1 MSIFAKSRRQNVRNI
16 ARTCKSSR
24 GGDCF
29 CFKSDL
35 FRDFH
40 RQFEYA
46 SDARL
51 KVGAGYLAAFKC
63 RFQLLGLAVAHLD
76 IVPGENLVGVAA
88 VDAPV
93 CRDHALEAPLIA
105 EHLGEQF
112 MAHRSV
118 AAVDEIVGGHN
129 CPRVGLFDTY
139 LEAAQINLP
148 ERALGNSGIAFKAV
162 RLPVVAGK
170 VLYRCGDFLRL
181 DAAHIGGA
189 ALSGEEGILGEIL
202 EVASAQGI
210 AVDVHRGREPHAEI
224 VFSQLRAAR
233 RADFFNE
240 IRVPCAREKRCA
252 GPCGGG
258 HAR

>member
-1 MSIFAKSRRQNVRNI
+1 MRNI

-63 RFQLLGLAVAHLD
+63 GFQLLGLAVAHLD

-93 CRDHALEAPLIA
+93 CCDHALEAPLVA

-129 CPRVGLFDTY
+129 CPRVGLFDAY
-139 LEAAQINLP
+139 LEAAQIYLP

-162 RLPVVAGK
+162 RLPVVAGE
-170 VLYRCGDFLRL
+170 VLYGCGDFLRL

-189 ALSGEEGILGEIL
+189 ALSG
-202 EVASAQGI
+202 
-210 AVDVHRGREPHAEI
+210 
-224 VFSQLRAAR
+224 
-233 RADFFNE
+233 
-240 IRVPCAREKRCA
+240 
-252 GPCGGG
+252 
-258 HAR
+258 

>member
-1 MSIFAKSRRQNVRNI
+1 MQKQP
-16 ARTCKSSR
+16 R
-24 GGDCF
+24 GRLLCF
-29 CFKSDL
+29 ISDL

-63 RFQLLGLAVAHLD
+63 GFQLLGLAVAHLD

-112 MAHRSV
+112 IAHRSV

-129 CPRVGLFDTY
+129 CPRVSLFDAY
-139 LEAAQINLP
+139 LEAAQIYLP

-162 RLPVVAGK
+162 RLPVVAGE
-170 VLYRCGDFLRL
+170 VLYGCGDFLRL
-181 DAAHIGGA
+181 DAAHVGGA

-240 IRVPCAREKRCA
+240 IRVPCAREKCCA
-252 GPCGGG
+252 GPCRCG
-258 HAR
+258 HTR

>member
-1 MSIFAKSRRQNVRNI
+1 MQKQP
-16 ARTCKSSR
+16 R
-24 GGDCF
+24 GRLL
-29 CFKSDL
+29 CFKFDL

-63 RFQLLGLAVAHLD
+63 GFQLLGLAVAHLD

-93 CRDHALEAPLIA
+93 CCDHALEAPLVA
-105 EHLGEQF
+105 EHFGEQF

-129 CPRVGLFDTY
+129 CPRVGLSDTY
-139 LEAAQINLP
+139 LEAAQIYLP

-162 RLPVVAGK
+162 RLPVVAGE
-170 VLYRCGDFLRL
+170 VLYGCGDFLRL
-181 DAAHIGGA
+181 DAAHVGGA

-210 AVDVHRGREPHAEI
+210 AVDVHRGREPYA
-224 VFSQLRAAR
+224 
-233 RADFFNE
+233 
-240 IRVPCAREKRCA
+240 
-252 GPCGGG
+252 
-258 HAR
+258 

>member
-46 SDARL
+46 SAARL
-51 KVGAGYLAAFKC
+51 KVGAGYLAVFKSG
-63 RFQLLGLAVAHLD
+63 FQLLGLAVAHLD
-76 IVPGENLVGVAA
+76 IVAGENLVGVVA

-105 EHLGEQF
+105 EHLGEQLI
-112 MAHRSV
+112 AYRGV
-118 AAVDEIVGGHN
+118 GAVDEIVGGHN

-139 LEAAQINLP
+139 LEAAQIYLP

-162 RLPVVAGK
+162 RLPVVAGE
-170 VLYRCGDFLRL
+170 VLDRCGYLLRL

-189 ALSGEEGILGEIL
+189 ALSGEEWILGEIL
-202 EVASAQGI
+202 EVASA
-210 AVDVHRGREPHAEI
+210 
-224 VFSQLRAAR
+224 
-233 RADFFNE
+233 
-240 IRVPCAREKRCA
+240 
-252 GPCGGG
+252 
-258 HAR
+258 